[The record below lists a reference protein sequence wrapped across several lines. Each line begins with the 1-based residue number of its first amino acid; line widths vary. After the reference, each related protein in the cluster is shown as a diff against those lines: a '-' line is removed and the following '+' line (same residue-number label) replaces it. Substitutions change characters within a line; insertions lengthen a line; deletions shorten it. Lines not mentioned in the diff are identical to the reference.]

1 MLGPS
6 LTGFNAGTYHTPKGR
21 AWEVLFSP
29 NGRRGSGLVLNI
41 PGTASLPWT
50 PKSYACGHRGRAEQ
64 RRGPWESQRER
75 EREPQRLQNLDWR
88 WWRHEILDRYTDE
101 VCLQDDASIP
111 YMDACDGEFHLK
123 QTCWTR
129 NSRSWESPN
138 GPMAGWEFPHVG
150 TLSVI
155 THQMHK
161 WPITN
166 NPCMV
171 CVSDI
176 DPQNIFKPPLLQ
188 DMTIIP
194 YMAWL

>member
-1 MLGPS
+1 MGGAFFTQWAS
-6 LTGFNAGTYHTPKGR
+6 GFGARPEHPRHG
-21 AWEVLFSP
+21 LFALDP
-29 NGRRGSGLVLNI
+29 EELRVWP
-41 PGTASLPWT
+41 PGAS
-50 PKSYACGHRGRAEQ
+50 RAET
-64 RRGPWESQRER
+64 RALGIPERER